1 MNDLTLNIGDLK
13 AKIEKIVTLHQELK
27 KENEQLVADKLE
39 LQNTVSEQKVTI
51 ENLQKSN
58 IEIEQSKSEEQNK
71 IVTDT
76 KDKINELV
84 QEIDNCIALL
94 K

>member
-13 AKIEKIVTLHQELK
+13 AKIEKLVKLHQELK
-27 KENEQLVADKLE
+27 KENEQLASDKE
-39 LQNTVSEQKVTI
+39 NLQKTIIEQKVTI
-51 ENLQKSN
+51 EALEKNNKA
-58 IEIEQSKSEEQNK
+58 IEASKNEEQSK
-71 IVTDT
+71 IVVDT
-76 KDKINELV
+76 KEKINELV

>member
-13 AKIEKIVTLHQELK
+13 GKIEKIVTLHQALK
-27 KENEQLVADKLE
+27 KENEQLLLDKETLAK
-39 LQNTVSEQKVTI
+39 TISEQKTTI
-51 ENLQKSN
+51 EALQKEN
-58 IEIEQSKSEEQNK
+58 KAIQELKNEEQNK

-76 KDKINELV
+76 KGKINELV

>member
-13 AKIEKIVTLHQELK
+13 AKIEKVVKLHQELK
-27 KENEQLVADKLE
+27 KENEQLVADK
-39 LQNTVSEQKVTI
+39 
-51 ENLQKSN
+51 ENLQKAIN
-58 IEIEQSKSEEQNK
+58 EQKNTIEALEKKNKELEQSKSEEQTK

-76 KDKINELV
+76 KEKINELV

>member
-13 AKIEKIVTLHQELK
+13 AKIEKIVKLHQELK
-27 KENEQLVADKLE
+27 KDNEQLVADK
-39 LQNTVSEQKVTI
+39 
-51 ENLQKSN
+51 ENLQKTIN
-58 IEIEQSKSEEQNK
+58 EQKHTIEALEKNNKELEQSKNEEQTK